1 MYEKL
6 TTTTTTPMSEIDRL
20 RYRFNGFRYQMQGGG
35 GNSYGCSIV
44 IKKKGAYP
52 YPKNDTDSPE

>member
-6 TTTTTTPMSEIDRL
+6 TTTTTTPMSELDRL

-35 GNSYGCSIV
+35 NSAVTGIV
-44 IKKKGAYP
+44 IKKKGAYT